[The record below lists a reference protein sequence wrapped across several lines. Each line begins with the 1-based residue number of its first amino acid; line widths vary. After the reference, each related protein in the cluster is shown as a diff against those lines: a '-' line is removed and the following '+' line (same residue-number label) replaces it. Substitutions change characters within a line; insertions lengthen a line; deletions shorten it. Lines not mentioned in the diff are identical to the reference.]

1 MRVLQG
7 QSYSHEDLKDH
18 FDTFYLSRV
27 AVAKGASLVSGWAL
41 SRGSKEAYWGLYKAV
56 WAGAK
61 GEDCSVAF
69 PVTGHTCD
77 TFSWQ
82 KQQMMNTQYDHT
94 EL

>member
-1 MRVLQG
+1 M
-7 QSYSHEDLKDH
+7 
-18 FDTFYLSRV
+18 
-27 AVAKGASLVSGWAL
+27 AGWAL
-41 SRGSKEAYWGLYKAV
+41 SRGSKEAYWSLYKAV

-82 KQQMMNTQYDHT
+82 TQQMMNTQYDHT